1 MVKQKMNDDV
11 DSRQPAQTPSVF
23 VLYVAPT
30 SKRPSA
36 PQQEP
41 PNRRKKPPIDEP
53 PLRVP
58 DRSDPED
65 PAPAGDPPPKR
76 PPSKLGELP
85 HPLPEWFLTSSLATC
100 EHSRAAS

>member
-1 MVKQKMNDDV
+1 MNDNV
-11 DSRQPAQTPSVF
+11 DSLQPAQTTN
-23 VLYVAPT
+23 VLYLHVAPT
-30 SKRPSA
+30 SKRPPA

-41 PNRRKKPPIDEP
+41 PNRRKKPPINEP

-76 PPSKLGELP
+76 PPSKHGYVRTFRTKMSGTIQAMDQAMDGAVP
-85 HPLPEWFLTSSLATC
+85 
-100 EHSRAAS
+100 RAAS